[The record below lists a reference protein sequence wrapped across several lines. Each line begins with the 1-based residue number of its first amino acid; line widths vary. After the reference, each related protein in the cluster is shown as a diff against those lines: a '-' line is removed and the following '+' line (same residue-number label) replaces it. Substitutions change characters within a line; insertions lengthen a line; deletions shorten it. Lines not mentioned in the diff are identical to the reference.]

1 MRFDQLEADN
11 ADREAARIKKGL
23 MPVPKYNK
31 VLFSID
37 DIAGAGG
44 KVSCARF
51 RNEDFLTRVVEW
63 PEGLRQKVQKLN
75 KLG

>member
-1 MRFDQLEADN
+1 
-11 ADREAARIKKGL
+11 
-23 MPVPKYNK
+23 MPPPKYNK

-37 DIAGAGG
+37 DIPGAGG

-51 RNEDFLTRVVEW
+51 RNDEFLIRTVEW